1 MEEAAEA
8 AESQSSSQEG
18 NIEAGGGSKV
28 RNVRKRKKD
37 REGQEDG
44 PKVAWT
50 LLGITQP
57 RPHLFNDP

>member
-8 AESQSSSQEG
+8 AESQSSSQEE

-44 PKVAWT
+44 
-50 LLGITQP
+50 Q
-57 RPHLFNDP
+57 